1 MDTIKSFLL
10 WVRQGWGNFLPC
22 RLHKEEKNRTPP
34 NNGLEAVL
42 DPSWL
47 NYKGSQPPS
56 DVLVNTLGMFLVE
69 EKACSYP
76 GTGLSA
82 HTDLSRL
89 PLAVLT
95 HLHGWKLTGVRRR

>member
-1 MDTIKSFLL
+1 M
-10 WVRQGWGNFLPC
+10 
-22 RLHKEEKNRTPP
+22 
-34 NNGLEAVL
+34 
-42 DPSWL
+42 
-47 NYKGSQPPS
+47 
-56 DVLVNTLGMFLVE
+56 LVNTLGMFLVE

-95 HLHGWKLTGVRRR
+95 RLHGWKLTGVRRR

>member
-22 RLHKEEKNRTPP
+22 WLHKEERNSIPP
-34 NNGLEAVL
+34 NNGLEALL
-42 DPSWL
+42 DLSWL

-56 DVLVNTLGMFLVE
+56 DVLVNTLGIILVE
-69 EKACSYP
+69 EKACSYA

-82 HTDLSRL
+82 HTDLSWL
-89 PLAVLT
+89 PLAVRT
-95 HLHGWKLTGVRRR
+95 RLHRWKITGVRRR